1 MEKHTDP
8 LLIDQLDNLRSG
20 ETMTGFPG
28 NLHSDKIVA
37 AEWEYLK
44 LAVETVHYA
53 GVTDSVVSV
62 RKRLTAS
69 SSGSMQPQLTIV
81 RSMFQNSLRIAAI
94 LIAFLGVVA
103 IYKYQS
109 VTASSI
115 YQHYYTSYD
124 LGTVRGNGTKDTL
137 EEAYKSKDWNKVVT
151 LYNQESSK
159 TAKYY
164 FLAGMADLEL
174 HQYQV
179 AIEQFEAVLAENV
192 KNKDHYF
199 KDEAEYFLAFSYLM
213 NGESGKA
220 VRLLATIK
228 QNKDHLYYPLTAQ
241 MSTLDL
247 KIMDMK
253 SKN

>member
-1 MEKHTDP
+1 MEKHTDH
-8 LLIDQLDNLRSG
+8 LLIDQLDSLRS
-20 ETMTGFPG
+20 EESLTGFPG
-28 NLHSDKIVA
+28 YSGQDKALA

-44 LAVETVHYA
+44 LAVETIQYA
-53 GVTDSVVSV
+53 AVTDSVVAA
-62 RKRLTAS
+62 RKGMTTS
-69 SSGSMQPQLTIV
+69 SSGSVKPQGAIV
-81 RSMFQNSLRIAAI
+81 RSLFQNSLRVAAI

-109 VTASSI
+109 VTATSI

-124 LGTVRGNGTKDTL
+124 LGTVRGNGPTDTL
-137 EEAYKSKDWNKVVT
+137 EEAYKSKDWNKVVN
-151 LYNQESSK
+151 LYNQEDAK

-174 HQYQV
+174 HQYGV

-228 QNKDHLYYPLTAQ
+228 QNKDHLYYPMANQ
-241 MSTLDL
+241 MSSLDL